1 MLLLHALYQKLRP
14 RAQFELLGCELL
26 RLFCS
31 NSHPSNSNSAS
42 HRGKAETGF
51 FSAAAVPLP
60 LLLLLL
66 LLLPLSLLC

>member
-1 MLLLHALYQKLRP
+1 
-14 RAQFELLGCELL
+14 LL

-51 FSAAAVPLP
+51 VGAAAVPLP
-60 LLLLLL
+60 LLLPLS
-66 LLLPLSLLC
+66 LLLPLLR

>member
-1 MLLLHALYQKLRP
+1 VLLLHALYQKLRP

-51 FSAAAVPLP
+51 VGAAAVP
-60 LLLLLL
+60 LL
-66 LLLPLSLLC
+66 LLLPLSLLR